1 MHVMLATY
9 NKNILIRALWSL
21 PTFGGYSNTV
31 NFGLLHKNNENEKN
45 GHEMHTKMHSIH
57 PRTHSYNKTT

>member
-1 MHVMLATY
+1 MWATY

-31 NFGLLHKNNENEKN
+31 DFGLLYENNEKN

-57 PRTHSYNKTT
+57 PRTHSYKKTT